1 MTAQAPDRDRNPP
14 FLHHSEIPPALVRS
28 FPRTEGEPSLPRL
41 YRPEEIAEALG
52 CSAWWVKDRAR
63 RGLIPHT
70 RVGRAYRFTAAHLAE
85 IVRLHEEHPKRPLSS
100 APVTS
105 PPVVRTRATQELR
118 PATAGTTARLKARPP
133 RRTQYET
140 AV

>member
-1 MTAQAPDRDRNPP
+1 M
-14 FLHHSEIPPALVRS
+14 HHSEIPPALVRRL
-28 FPRTEGEPSLPRL
+28 PGTEGGAPLPRL

-85 IVRLHEEHPKRPLSS
+85 IVRLHEERPKRSFSS
-100 APVTS
+100 APAGPAVTS
-105 PPVVRTRATQELR
+105 PPAARTRAAQSPR
-118 PATAGTTARLKARPP
+118 PTTAATTKGLRARPP

-140 AV
+140 VV

>member
-1 MTAQAPDRDRNPP
+1 MRLPG
-14 FLHHSEIPPALVRS
+14 
-28 FPRTEGEPSLPRL
+28 TEGGAPLPRL

-85 IVRLHEEHPKRPLSS
+85 IVRLHEERPKRSLSS
-100 APVTS
+100 APTGPAVTS
-105 PPVVRTRATQELR
+105 PPAARTRAAR
-118 PATAGTTARLKARPP
+118 PPEPTTASTPGRLRARPP

-140 AV
+140 VA

>member
-1 MTAQAPDRDRNPP
+1 MP
-14 FLHHSEIPPALVRS
+14 SALARGL
-28 FPRTEGEPSLPRL
+28 PGTEGEVPLPRL

-85 IVRLHEEHPKRPLSS
+85 IVRLHEERPKRSGTGTSPSR
-100 APVTS
+100 AVTS
-105 PPVVRTRATQELR
+105 PPAARTRAAR
-118 PATAGTTARLKARPP
+118 SPGPTTASTPGRLRARPP

-140 AV
+140 VA